1 MKTINKFLPIL
12 FFVIVTFL
20 GCRKIPVHTIDEYY
34 LENNTDDTLKII
46 CAEKLYTFSLPDTFK
61 QNFILLKHQFMRF
74 SSPSEYFYFNIRYK
88 NIDIRFSPD
97 TLVNNYKI
105 NLFNLQNWEKT
116 NQVDFVDDGTKR
128 LNAIYVKYI
137 FQFDTLKI
145 INKNKHLPD
154 ISSAK
159 GIKEN
164 GLSLTEINAQLVK
177 KWKN

>member
-1 MKTINKFLPIL
+1 MKITNKFLLFLIL
-12 FFVIVTFL
+12 VLLTSL
-20 GCRKIPVHTIDEYY
+20 GCKKIKLYTSDEYY

-46 CAEKLYTFSLPDTFK
+46 CAEKLYTYSFSLPDTFK
-61 QNFILLKHQFMRF
+61 HNFILLKQKFMRL
-74 SSPSEYFYFNIRYK
+74 SSPSEYFYFDIRYK

-97 TLVNNYKI
+97 TLVNNYKV
-105 NLFNLQNWEKT
+105 NFFNLQNWEKT
-116 NQVDFVDDGTKR
+116 NQVDFVEDEYGTKR
-128 LNAIYVKYI
+128 LNATYVKYY

-164 GLSLTEINAQLVK
+164 GLSFWLK
-177 KWKN
+177 